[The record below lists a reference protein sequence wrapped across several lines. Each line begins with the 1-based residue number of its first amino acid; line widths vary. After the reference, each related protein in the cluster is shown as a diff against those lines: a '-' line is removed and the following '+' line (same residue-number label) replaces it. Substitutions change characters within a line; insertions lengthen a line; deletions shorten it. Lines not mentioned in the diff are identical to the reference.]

1 MLACAGDGLFAA
13 LASALDHREWL
24 QDDRFATNTA
34 RVAHRD
40 IVVPAI
46 EDVLKTRSREHWIEL
61 LGKSRV
67 PCAPILT
74 VAEAHAH
81 PQVQAIGIFQS
92 APA

>member
-1 MLACAGDGLFAA
+1 MLACAGDSLFAA
-13 LASALDHREWL
+13 LAAALDHSEWL

-46 EDVLKTRSREHWIEL
+46 EDVLKTRSRDHWIEL

-81 PQVQAIGIFQS
+81 PQVQAMEFSSQP
-92 APA
+92 PA